1 MNWGKGIIL
10 GMVVFMLFIISMCV
24 YMFMVPADEYDHQYY
39 EKGLTFNHDY
49 DLEVQ
54 VVKDHAKPIIQI
66 SKDDV
71 VITFINAVKGKVT
84 FARPSDATFDRTF
97 TLVSGP
103 QNEVII
109 PTKGIAPGR
118 WRLVFNWKA
127 GEKEYLYQ
135 EEIYVQ

>member
-1 MNWGKGIIL
+1 
-10 GMVVFMLFIISMCV
+10 
-24 YMFMVPADEYDHQYY
+24 VPADEYDHQYY

-84 FARPSDATFDRTF
+84 FARPSDATLDRTF
-97 TLVSGP
+97 ALVSGP

-109 PTKGIAPGR
+109 PTKRIAPGR